1 MCSHGISY
9 ILFSVLNK
17 YKHLK
22 KKKIPL
28 LFFLREFLFYL
39 NAVLVEPNRTPSI
52 QFGSF
57 SLLKNDKTQ
66 TSFDFEEHVNGNLKK
81 SL

>member
-22 KKKIPL
+22 KKNSSFI
-28 LFFLREFLFYL
+28 FLREFLFYL

>member
-1 MCSHGISY
+1 M
-9 ILFSVLNK
+9 
-17 YKHLK
+17 
-22 KKKIPL
+22 
-28 LFFLREFLFYL
+28 REFLFYL